1 LRLPVPLRNSK
12 LLLNLLRLQLQGD
25 PPPAPIRAIFLAA
38 DPARPRVTQGGFF
51 LPSSPDPA
59 TLELT
64 LARLAHLVGE
74 SCVGSPEL
82 MDTHRP
88 EAFRMRRF
96 SPARD
101 ESHTRQKPEKPQVAH
116 SAGRPEL
123 QKSAQDKPHR
133 TGFRIFRPAPPA
145 RVEMRAGR
153 PASVFFHGLRG
164 EVLAASGPWRTSGDW
179 WGKDSWQQD
188 EWDLEIRFAF
198 FNRER
203 MANPSSRSLQ
213 LRRGPR
219 RGLYRFS
226 YDEIRRIWLVRGVFD

>member
-1 LRLPVPLRNSK
+1 
-12 LLLNLLRLQLQGD
+12 LQAD
-25 PPPAPIRAIFLAA
+25 PPPAPIRAMVLAA
-38 DPARPRVTQGGFF
+38 ESARPRVTQGGFF
-51 LPSSPDPA
+51 LPSAPDPE

-74 SCVGSPEL
+74 SRVGSPEL

-96 SPARD
+96 VPGGRAPDCSRQAVPAAQEHRSFAAGCKYSPHP
-101 ESHTRQKPEKPQVAH
+101 S
-116 SAGRPEL
+116 
-123 QKSAQDKPHR
+123 
-133 TGFRIFRPAPPA
+133 GFRIFRPALAA

-179 WGKDSWQQD
+179 WGKDRWQQD

-198 FNRER
+198 SSGRR
-203 MANPSSRSLQ
+203 TANPSLQPLQ
-213 LRRGPR
+213 LQQRGPQ